1 MSEGLL
7 LKITDVEIRM
17 PSDTSPESTL
27 ATGRVT
33 YNHGLHIRIRVM
45 KSTKNG
51 AFGKLPNFRI
61 GEGDAA
67 RWFDYAYFGGPN
79 ARKLREEFNTAVVA
93 SYEAKAGILGQAVE
107 VVADTAPEGTE
118 VEDTPFP
125 VDGDADTE

>member
-1 MSEGLL
+1 MSDSLL
-7 LKITDVEIRM
+7 LKITDVEIRLA
-17 PSDTSPESTL
+17 SADSPESTL

-33 YNHGLHIRIRVM
+33 YNHGLHIRVRVM

-51 AFGKLPNFRI
+51 PFGKMPNFRI
-61 GEGDAA
+61 GDGDAA

-107 VVADTAPEGTE
+107 VVADEAPEATE
-118 VEDTPFP
+118 VDDTPFP
-125 VDGDADTE
+125 ADKDAE

>member
-1 MSEGLL
+1 MTESLL
-7 LKITDVEIRM
+7 LKITDVEIRLAKEG
-17 PSDTSPESTL
+17 SPESTL

-33 YNHGLHIRIRVM
+33 YNDGLHIRVRVM

-51 AFGKLPNFRI
+51 PFGKMPNFRI
-61 GEGDAA
+61 GDGDAA

-107 VVADTAPEGTE
+107 VVTDQAPDATE

-125 VDGDADTE
+125 AEEDVAE